1 MNSPL
6 TTVFDL
12 IPAKKLQLVEAL
24 WDDLTANPD
33 SVPIHKWQKE
43 ELLRRKIAFEPDP
56 STPMNWKETK
66 LWIRVHNDRLTNTA
80 FSFLNSN
87 IMMNTEKAIDLT
99 N

>member
-12 IPAKKLQLVEAL
+12 IPAKKLQLVEDL
-24 WDDLTANPD
+24 WDDLTANLD
-33 SVPIHKWQKE
+33 SLPIHNWPKE
-43 ELLRRKIAFEPDP
+43 ELLRRKIDFEQDP
-56 STPMNWKETK
+56 STAMNWEDTK
-66 LWIRVHNDRLTNTA
+66 RWIHAHNDRLTYTA